1 MAADERFPCFLVRKD
16 DAGAVT
22 ARVETITCDELPP
35 DDVLIEVAYSSLN
48 YKDALACQG
57 HQGVVQRFPHVPGI
71 DCAGTVVESES
82 PHFRPG
88 DEVIVTGY
96 DLGAAHWGGYSKF
109 VRVPAEWIVPLPAGL
124 TPRETMIYGT
134 AGFTAA
140 QCVTAIV
147 ERGIR
152 PERGPVV
159 VTGATGGVG
168 SLAVAILANLGYEV
182 TAVTGKQG
190 VTSLLHHLGA
200 AKIVGRGEVADDSDR
215 PLLASRWAAAVDTVG
230 GRPLATI
237 VRSLQHRGCVAA
249 CGLVAGTELTLT
261 VHPFILRGVTLAGI
275 DSAKCPRPQRL
286 EMWQKLAGP
295 WRVDQLEELAEVVTL
310 DGLPSR
316 VPEILAGEII
326 GRTLV
331 VPGSAVIARR

>member
-1 MAADERFPCFLVRKD
+1 MAADKRFPCYLVRKD

-22 ARVETITCDELPP
+22 AGVEIIAADELPP
-35 DDVLIEVAYSSLN
+35 DDVLIDVDYSSLN

-57 HQGVVQRFPHVPGI
+57 HPGVVQKFPHVPGI
-71 DCAGTVVESES
+71 DCAGTVVESKS
-82 PHFRPG
+82 PQYRPG

-96 DLGAAHWGGYSKF
+96 DLGAGRWGGYSKF
-109 VRVPAEWIVPLPAGL
+109 VRVPAEWIVPLPTGITL
-124 TPRETMIYGT
+124 RETMIYGT

-147 ERGIR
+147 ERGIQ

-159 VTGATGGVG
+159 VTGSTGGVG
-168 SLAVAILANLGYEV
+168 SLAVAILAKLGYEV

-190 VTSLLHHLGA
+190 VSSLLHHLGA
-200 AKIVGRGEVADDSDR
+200 AKIVGRAEVADDSDR
-215 PLLASRWAAAVDTVG
+215 PLLAARWAAAVDTVG
-230 GRPLATI
+230 GRPLAT
-237 VRSLQHRGCVAA
+237 VLRSLQHRGCVAA
-249 CGLVAGTELTLT
+249 CGLVAGTELPLT
-261 VHPFILRGVTLAGI
+261 VYPFILRGATLVGI

-310 DGLPSR
+310 DGLQDR
-316 VPEILAGEII
+316 VKEILAGEVV

-331 VPGSAVIARR
+331 VPESTKVARR